1 MTDNVHTA
9 YAIFTFKDSLSRR
22 KFIEFCNGSNG
33 LSVTRGYD
41 GCKSIECYESQ
52 ENPLTLMIWQKW
64 ESKSHHEAYVKFRHD
79 DGSFAFLSDLVAA
92 PPDISGLSP
101 LEMKSDEEQIK
112 QVIVDMCDKDYKVG
126 MKHMSDDCVFVRPS
140 GNPLDNNGWEKMM
153 SNDDV
158 KVESSELVSINK
170 LRVNGDMAYV
180 CYTTH
185 GKFNYKGTAN
195 DDIAVMTSVL
205 ERVNGKWVVSYGQ
218 RSTGR
223 SPSEGV
229 PAF

>member
-41 GCKSIECYESQ
+41 GCKSIECYENQ

-79 DGSFAFLSDLVAA
+79 DGSFAFLGDLVAA
-92 PPDISGLSP
+92 PPDINGLSP
-101 LEMKSDEEQIK
+101 LEMTSDEEQIK

-126 MKHMSDDCVFVRPS
+126 MKHMADDCVFVRPS

-158 KVESSELVSINK
+158 KVESSELISINK
-170 LRVNGDMAYV
+170 LRINGDMAYV

-223 SPSEGV
+223 SPGEGV